1 MSRRLSRC
9 SLLSVLMLG
18 ACAIPS
24 TIEQLEDSSPP
35 PEFGRPQWVR
45 ATAGFGG
52 WVGGVIG
59 GVGAIALLPITWP
72 LSEVCEDELGEQSK
86 EDLMLFPATG
96 LATVGHCLLGA
107 PADLIDWS
115 CRRLWTEQPDPVT
128 QFDATP
134 LDAVELPTPPTA
146 EESAETGR

>member
-1 MSRRLSRC
+1 MMRRPSRW
-9 SLLSVLMLG
+9 SLLPALLLG
-18 ACAIPS
+18 ACAIPN
-24 TIEQLEDSSPP
+24 TVEQLGDSSPP
-35 PEFGRPQWVR
+35 PEFGRPAWVR

-96 LATVGHCLLGA
+96 LAAVGHAALAA

-115 CRRLWTEQPDPVT
+115 CRRVWTEQPDPVT
-128 QFDATP
+128 RFDATP
-134 LDAVELPTPPTA
+134 MDAVELPTPP
-146 EESAETGR
+146 SAEPTTDSGR